1 VPTVFGGTRPIR
13 WIGRYRYK
21 KSHPAKPW
29 VRNVLPIRIARSA
42 LGPNVPHAD
51 LYISEAHAL
60 LIDGTL
66 VAAGNLVNGTTIV
79 RYDARELDELE
90 FFHIKLERHDVI
102 YAEGA
107 PTETLLE
114 VDESAVN
121 FAEYLRQYGPVT
133 AEETRCAPLLRYTY
147 RRGEIKSSFRSAIS
161 PLIDR
166 RQPVDIIRDK
176 LDARGFALSRQPE
189 LVS

>member
-1 VPTVFGGTRPIR
+1 
-13 WIGRYRYK
+13 
-21 KSHPAKPW
+21 
-29 VRNVLPIRIARSA
+29 LPIRIARSA

-133 AEETRCAPLLRYTY
+133 TEETRCAPLLRYTY